1 MITKRERNL
10 SKILVGFQVL
20 ITLFVFFETE
30 LIYQQKH
37 FNSQENIYFLLQII
51 VIWGLFLYKFRLG
64 IVFRA
69 VPFFERFRG
78 YLVTVLFG
86 ITVFYIEI
94 KFLPFIRDTGNS
106 LKFNVLFGLLDI
118 SALIAFKTGF
128 YYLMRFLRRT
138 GHNTR
143 HLIIIADSKSSPF
156 INYFIKSK
164 DWGYHIVGIFS
175 PDPDFK
181 GKFQNIKVLKPDINL
196 KSYITSHPID
206 DIFYCL
212 SIDDKR
218 FDLEQLIIDTEEIG
232 VSLHIMQQSY
242 LESLVTNTDLQKKF
256 DHSFITH
263 TKVPANYISIKIK
276 DAFDLFFSVL
286 VLIGI
291 LPFGLLFAFLI
302 WVEDGGPVLFKQERI
317 GLNGR
322 RFVVFKFRTMVID
335 AEKQLDDLHAQN
347 EVDGPV
353 FKIEN
358 DPRITHVG
366 KFLRKTSLD
375 ELPQFYNVIKGEM
388 SVVGPRPP
396 LLREVIQY
404 ERSQLRR
411 LSMKPGITCI
421 WQVNGR
427 NSVSFKEWMKMDL
440 QYIDNWSIWL
450 DVKLMFKTV
459 IVIFKANGR

>member
-10 SKILVGFQVL
+10 SKILIGVQVL
-20 ITLFVFFETE
+20 ITLLIFFGTE
-30 LIYQQKH
+30 LLYQKKH
-37 FNSQENIYFLLQII
+37 FNTQENIYFILQIV
-51 VIWGLFLYKFRLG
+51 VIWGFFLNKFRLG

-69 VPFFERFRG
+69 IPFMDRIRG

-86 ITVFYIEI
+86 ATVFYIEI

-106 LKFNVLFGLLDI
+106 LKFNVIFGLFDI

-128 YYLMRFLRRT
+128 YYLMRFLRKT

-143 HLIIIADSKSSPF
+143 HLIIVADSKSIAF

-164 DWGYHIVGIFS
+164 DWGYRIVGILS
-175 PDPDFK
+175 PDPNFK
-181 GKFQNIKVLKPDINL
+181 GKFENIKVLKLDINL
-196 KSYITSHPID
+196 KSYITTHPID

-218 FDLEQLIIDTEEIG
+218 FNLEQLIIDTEEIG

-242 LESLVTNTDLQKKF
+242 LESLITNKDINKKF
-256 DHSFITH
+256 DHSFTTH
-263 TKVPANYISIKIK
+263 TKIPSNYISLKIK
-276 DAFDLFFSVL
+276 GAFDLIFSVM
-286 VLIGI
+286 VLIFI
-291 LPFGLLFAFLI
+291 LPFSLFIAFLI

-335 AEKQLDDLHAQN
+335 AEEQLSDLHNQN
-347 EVDGPV
+347 EADGPV
-353 FKIEN
+353 FKIEK
-358 DPRITHVG
+358 DPRITHIG
-366 KFLRKTSLD
+366 KLLRKTSLD
-375 ELPQFYNVIKGEM
+375 ELPQFYNVLKGEM

-404 ERSQLRR
+404 ERAQLRR

-459 IVIFKANGR
+459 GVIFKANGQ